1 MTRVFISY
9 SHDSDSHRQFV
20 ADLSARLRQ
29 DGLDCHIDQYI
40 NGFPSEGWQRWME
53 DQIEQA
59 DFVLMVCTPIYL
71 KRYQG
76 KERLGGKGVTFEG
89 VVVSQHLYDSFY
101 QNDKFIPIIPE
112 HGSYNNVP
120 IALKAFNTYTLQTQ
134 YDDLYRYLTSQPK
147 LVTPPI
153 GPKRVLSPQNGKTNT
168 TAPVP
173 KIQANTSGITSINAE
188 RKERLEEK
196 LRRLYNSYD
205 HENRE
210 DEKMRLEAVIQGVKH
225 ELTGL

>member
-1 MTRVFISY
+1 
-9 SHDSDSHRQFV
+9 
-20 ADLSARLRQ
+20 
-29 DGLDCHIDQYI
+29 
-40 NGFPSEGWQRWME
+40 
-53 DQIEQA
+53 
-59 DFVLMVCTPIYL
+59 
-71 KRYQG
+71 
-76 KERLGGKGVTFEG
+76 
-89 VVVSQHLYDSFY
+89 
-101 QNDKFIPIIPE
+101 
-112 HGSYNNVP
+112 
-120 IALKAFNTYTLQTQ
+120 
-134 YDDLYRYLTSQPK
+134 
-147 LVTPPI
+147 
-153 GPKRVLSPQNGKTNT
+153 LSPQNGKTNT

>member
-29 DGLDCHIDQYI
+29 DGLDCQIDQYI
-40 NGFPSEGWQRWME
+40 NGFPPEGWQRWME
-53 DQIEQA
+53 NQIEQA
-59 DFVLMVCTPIYL
+59 DFVLLVCTPVYL
-71 KRYQG
+71 KRYKG
-76 KERLGGKGVTFEG
+76 KDRLGGKGVTFEG
-89 VVVSQHLYDSFY
+89 VVVSQHLYDSYY
-101 QNDKFIPIIPE
+101 QNTKFVPVIPE

-120 IALKAFNTYTLQTQ
+120 VALKAYNTYTLQTQ

-147 LVTPPI
+147 LVPPPL
-153 GPKRVLSPQNGKTNT
+153 GSTRVLSPQNGGINT
-168 TAPVP
+168 ILPASNV
-173 KIQANTSGITSINAE
+173 QANPSGLSAINAE

-196 LRRLYNSYD
+196 LRRLYHSYD
-205 HENRE
+205 NESRE

-225 ELTGL
+225 ELAGL